1 MAPFAAFRFETGET
15 AYTGKKGKVALTSRQ
30 HVSLKVACCAATSHF
45 FDGQARTTRRVRG
58 WLRVAGHSLHHHDDH
73 IVGDTGGPKV
83 ENGGGGEVEGSF

>member
-30 HVSLKVACCAATSHF
+30 HASFKVTCGGLFSKSLTVKQGPSRPQV
-45 FDGQARTTRRVRG
+45 
-58 WLRVAGHSLHHHDDH
+58 WLLGMGHPLHHQDDH